1 LYSIIECKNKT
12 VSEVSDLVNN
22 GNGEEFTWRLLWR
35 RDMFE
40 CEEELKQQLF
50 NWYLMHNG
58 RKKN

>member
-1 LYSIIECKNKT
+1 
-12 VSEVSDLVNN
+12 VSDLVNN